1 MENTHF
7 GCLRHGLA
15 KELDLEISMCGM
27 KLPTEVSIVHPPNQG
42 TCARLEMPKADGE
55 KPTVTDMATRLA
67 LEFES
72 EGNLRDNNHHTY
84 VLAASFR

>member
-27 KLPTEVSIVHPPNQG
+27 KLPTEVSIVILPTKEP
-42 TCARLEMPKADGE
+42 ARGWKCRKQME
-55 KPTVTDMATRLA
+55 K
-67 LEFES
+67 
-72 EGNLRDNNHHTY
+72 NLQ
-84 VLAASFR
+84 

>member
-27 KLPTEVSIVHPPNQG
+27 KSDRHDDSFS
-42 TCARLEMPKADGE
+42 ARI
-55 KPTVTDMATRLA
+55 
-67 LEFES
+67 
-72 EGNLRDNNHHTY
+72 
-84 VLAASFR
+84 